1 MIDDISHKYNFIF
14 DGIELNLQDKIQTIM
29 KIGICNDH
37 AGVEYKNKLVEYLT
51 GKGYEM
57 VNFGTDTTDSMDY
70 PDVAHPLAEAVESG
84 KVDLGIAFC
93 GTGNGIGIT
102 LNKHQ
107 GIRAGLCWTPEIG
120 KLIKQ
125 HNNANVLVMPA
136 RFISYETVVEITD
149 AWLTEEF
156 EGGRHQT
163 RIDKM
168 TCCCK

>member
-1 MIDDISHKYNFIF
+1 
-14 DGIELNLQDKIQTIM
+14 M

-37 AGVEYKNKLVEYLT
+37 AGVDYKNRLSEYLT
-51 GKGYEM
+51 SKGYEI
-57 VNFGTDTTDSMDY
+57 VNFGTDTPDSIDY
-70 PDVAHPLAEAVESG
+70 SDLAHPLAEAVESG

-93 GTGNGIGIT
+93 GTGNGMAMT

-107 GIRAGLCWTPEIG
+107 GIRAGLCWSVEIG

-125 HNNANVLVMPA
+125 HNKANILVLPA

-156 EGGRHQT
+156 EGGRHLN
-163 RIDKM
+163 RINKIP
-168 TCCCK
+168 CR